1 MLHLFSQFLVFFR
14 ERYLFGDLFDDNV
27 LIDLKELV
35 YLLLKELFNRKLIAL
50 QIFLYLSFHFLVYLS

>member
-35 YLLLKELFNRKLIAL
+35 YLMLKVLFNRKFIAL
-50 QIFLYLSFHFLVYLS
+50 QIFLYLSFHFLVYL

>member
-14 ERYLFGDLFDDNV
+14 ERYLLGDLSDDNV

-35 YLLLKELFNRKLIAL
+35 YLMLKVLFNRKFIAL
-50 QIFLYLSFHFLVYLS
+50 QIFLYLSFHFLVYL

>member
-14 ERYLFGDLFDDNV
+14 ERYLLGDLSDDNV

-35 YLLLKELFNRKLIAL
+35 YLMLKELFNRKLIAL
-50 QIFLYLSFHFLVYLS
+50 